1 MAIGIHFDKAKAE
14 HLVQCLNLGTPI
26 EDITTTQDMLALI
39 GACRYVCSTRAPS
52 VPPGTRQ
59 RKLPYSRR
67 QAVRES
73 LAHDIDAA
81 IDWHTEATRMVIEG
95 EYDARFEPHH
105 YAVAEQAEGEHRWKV
120 VVTQG
125 SKSHRPLQATLPQAH
140 LADCP
145 VAARAG

>member
-1 MAIGIHFDKAKAE
+1 MAIRIHFDKAKAE

-52 VPPGTRQ
+52 ASPGTRP
-59 RKLPYSRR
+59 RKLPRSRR

-81 IDWHTEATRMVIEG
+81 IDWYTEVTRMVIEG

-120 VVTQG
+120 VVTRG
-125 SKSHRPLQATLPQAH
+125 SKSCRLPQAA
-140 LADCP
+140 LPQARLTDYP
-145 VAARAG
+145 ATARAG

>member
-1 MAIGIHFDKAKAE
+1 MAIRIHFDKAKAE

-26 EDITTTQDMLALI
+26 EDIATTQDMLALI

-52 VPPGTRQ
+52 APPGTHP
-59 RKLPYSRR
+59 RKLPRNRR
-67 QAVRES
+67 PAVRES

-81 IDWHTEATRMVIEG
+81 IGWYTEATRMVIEG

-125 SKSHRPLQATLPQAH
+125 SKSHRPPQEALPQAH
-140 LADCP
+140 LPDYPAT
-145 VAARAG
+145 ARAG